1 MIIGASTA
9 GRIFNHMARLATVP
23 MLAGAVLAATL
34 PDAAGQDIT
43 PLPDGALSALSTP
56 TFEPTLDANQRA
68 EIGQVVRDYLLE
80 NPDVIVEVLS
90 ILQNREQQAQQDQ
103 QRAAI
108 AAVTENVFDAERDP
122 FLGNVNASV
131 TVVEFFDY
139 QCPFCKRL
147 APNLDRILED
157 DDDVLVVFKEFPV
170 FGAESTLAARAALAA
185 RNQGM
190 YHEYHLAL
198 MKNRGRLSERVVMRL
213 AERVG
218 LDMDRL
224 RTDMDSPEIQSALQ
238 ANFQLAQRLGVRGT
252 PSFII
257 GDEVIPGAIDIN
269 TMRRLI
275 QAKRSS

>member
-1 MIIGASTA
+1 MIMRTSRLVSG
-9 GRIFNHMARLATVP
+9 MARAAMAPLV
-23 MLAGAVLAATL
+23 AGGLLGALLVSEAIA
-34 PDAAGQDIT
+34 QDNIT
-43 PLPDGALSALSTP
+43 PIPEGALSALSAP
-56 TFEPTLDANQRA
+56 TFVPTLDDNQRA
-68 EIGQVVRDYLLE
+68 EIGQLVRDYLLE

-90 ILQNREQQAQQDQ
+90 ILQSREQQAQQDQ
-103 QRAAI
+103 QRAAV
-108 AAVTENVFDAERDP
+108 AAVTENVFDPERDP
-122 FLGNVNASV
+122 FIGNVDASI

-147 APNLDRILED
+147 APNLDRVLEGD
-157 DDDVLVVFKEFPV
+157 DDIRVVFKEFPV
-170 FGAESTLAARAALAA
+170 FGEESTLAARAALAS

-190 YHEYHLAL
+190 YHDYHLAL

-218 LDMDRL
+218 LDMDQL
-224 RTDMDSPEIQSALQ
+224 RADMESPEIQSALQ

-257 GDEVIPGAIDIN
+257 NDEVIPGAVDVN

-275 QAKRSS
+275 QAKRRS